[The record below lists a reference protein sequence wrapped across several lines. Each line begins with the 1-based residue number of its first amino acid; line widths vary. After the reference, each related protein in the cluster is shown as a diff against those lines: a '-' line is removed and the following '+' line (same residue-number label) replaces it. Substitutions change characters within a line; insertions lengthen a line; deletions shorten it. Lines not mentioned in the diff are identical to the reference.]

1 MKPLIYIYG
10 DPEFL
15 ELRTGDNYI
24 AALEAAGAEV
34 IHTGDPADADR
45 CCGLLIAGGGDIDPA
60 LYGQENKGSI
70 RISPLRDQHEI
81 PLAIRF
87 MEAGKPV
94 MGICRGCQVINVAL
108 GGTLIQDIP
117 YHSRVGEEF
126 RLHPAMPEEGSVLAE
141 LYGVGEVIINSSHH
155 QVLDRLGDGLR
166 VTMRSCEG
174 YVEAVEHLSAPAI
187 GVQWHP
193 ERLRGEFA
201 RPAAV
206 DGQLL
211 FNYFVKLCAEKSK

>member
-117 YHSRVGEEF
+117 NHTKIGDEF
-126 RLHPAMPEEGSVLAE
+126 RIHPAVVEEGSVPAL
-141 LYGVGEVIINSSHH
+141 LYGVGEININSAHH
-155 QVLDRLGDGLR
+155 QMLDRLGDGLR
-166 VTMRSCEG
+166 VTMRSPEG
-174 YVEAVEHLSAPAI
+174 YVEAVEHETLPVIAL
-187 GVQWHP
+187 QWHP
-193 ERLRGEFA
+193 ERLSGRYA
-201 RPAAV
+201 RPDAV
-206 DGQLL
+206 NGQLL
-211 FNYFVKLCAEKSK
+211 FDYFVKLCAERCK